1 MFRLAAI
8 LGPLVYGKARE
19 GLNSARRKLV
29 FLAAAG
35 VLGLVAVIFA
45 LVLVT
50 VLIAHEI
57 GVIWALALMTALAAA
72 ATAGVLIA
80 LRAVD
85 AKAARERSVLSRVPP
100 GVYVSSLSRLL
111 AGRRLGRGAAL
122 GALGLG
128 AVLLLLFIG
137 EGDDA

>member
-1 MFRLAAI
+1 VFRLAAI